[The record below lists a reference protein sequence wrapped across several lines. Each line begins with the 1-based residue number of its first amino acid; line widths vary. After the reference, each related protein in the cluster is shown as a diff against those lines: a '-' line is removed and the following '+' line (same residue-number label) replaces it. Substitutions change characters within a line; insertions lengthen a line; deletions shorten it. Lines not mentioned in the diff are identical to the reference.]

1 MGDTGEGGLM
11 LFQSKCRK
19 KEPLV
24 VSLAKGTTLAIGN
37 QWLYVRTINNA
48 IAEGRHGLER
58 C

>member
-1 MGDTGEGGLM
+1 M